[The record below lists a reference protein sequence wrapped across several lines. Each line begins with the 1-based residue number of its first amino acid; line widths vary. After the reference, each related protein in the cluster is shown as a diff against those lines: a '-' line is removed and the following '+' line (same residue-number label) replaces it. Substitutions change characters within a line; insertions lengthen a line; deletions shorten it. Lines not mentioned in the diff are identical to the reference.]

1 MRSEFVTPDWKP
13 LSFAGLPSFSR
24 VSLILR
30 GFSDI
35 FSDTRLTRFGVR
47 SGIRA
52 RGNLVSGFRPHYVL
66 RRRRRLSRIRCLRR
80 RRVVVGVGMN
90 RHDAKRPELPPHPG
104 DDAEA
109 AAMFFPP
116 HLQSPS

>member
-52 RGNLVSGFRPHYVL
+52 RGNWFRAFALTTYYAAGAASLEFVAFVAVASSSGLV
-66 RRRRRLSRIRCLRR
+66 
-80 RRVVVGVGMN
+80 
-90 RHDAKRPELPPHPG
+90 
-104 DDAEA
+104 
-109 AAMFFPP
+109 
-116 HLQSPS
+116 